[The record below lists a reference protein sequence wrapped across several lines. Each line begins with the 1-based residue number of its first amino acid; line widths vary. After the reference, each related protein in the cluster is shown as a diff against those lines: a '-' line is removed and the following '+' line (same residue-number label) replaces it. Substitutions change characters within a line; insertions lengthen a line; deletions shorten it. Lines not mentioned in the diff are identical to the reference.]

1 VQDDEGSLGR
11 GLDDIGPDCAG
22 LDARAPCPGV
32 DLDTAQAR
40 RLQEDRVVEYSERAR
55 TVAGSLRG
63 DPQAVCARELD
74 DLDDVLDGV
83 HLRDHRRPLVD
94 REVPRLAGVVPP
106 WLSGKDEVAV
116 PSRARRTL
124 MPFPGSAAA
133 MRRVVTVIVPPRRI
147 GLCSRPADHGRGA
160 LSRHRPVG
168 RYGG

>member
-32 DLDTAQAR
+32 DLDTARAL

-83 HLRDHRRPLVD
+83 HLRDRRRPLVD
-94 REVPRLAGVVPP
+94 REVHA
-106 WLSGKDEVAV
+106 W
-116 PSRARRTL
+116 RASCH
-124 MPFPGSAAA
+124 PGSPGRTRSPSPAA
-133 MRRVVTVIVPPRRI
+133 REER
-147 GLCSRPADHGRGA
+147 
-160 LSRHRPVG
+160 
-168 RYGG
+168 